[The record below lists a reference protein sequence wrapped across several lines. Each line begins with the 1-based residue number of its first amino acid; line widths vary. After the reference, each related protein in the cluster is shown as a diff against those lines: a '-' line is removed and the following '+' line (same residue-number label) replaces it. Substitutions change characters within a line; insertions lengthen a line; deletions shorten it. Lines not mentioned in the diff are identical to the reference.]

1 MDAFVDFYTHHW
13 YFAVP
18 MFLMSLAAIAM
29 LSWRLMLNMNAKTDL
44 NLFLPRFQEIV
55 QKEGVEG
62 GLKFCKAQPPSE
74 VIPRKL
80 FVAGLETAKQG
91 TAAMRRAMAN
101 VMELEI
107 IPDLNFLLSGILA
120 IAKIATMV
128 GLLGTVISMIGTFQ
142 ELGKAGQE
150 ASEGGGGGGGG
161 AASASSQI
169 GLALFA
175 TALGLVTAIPLVF
188 AHVLMKNWIH
198 KYEVKMKSSGAKLIL
213 LVQQLRNAPP
223 PATGPPGQPGQRP
236 VAAGVAAG
244 PAAERMR

>member
-1 MDAFVDFYTHHW
+1 MQAFLDFVTNHW
-13 YFAVP
+13 FFAIP
-18 MFLMSLAAIAM
+18 MFLMSFAAVAM
-29 LSWRLMLNMNAKTDL
+29 LVWRLLLNMNAKTDL
-44 NLFLPRFQEIV
+44 NLFLPRFQEII
-55 QKEGVEG
+55 QKEGIEG
-62 GLKFCKAQPPSE
+62 GLKFCKAQPPTE

-80 FVAGLETAKQG
+80 FVAGLETARQG

-107 IPDLNFLLSGILA
+107 IPDLNFLLSPILA

-128 GLLGTVISMIGTFQ
+128 GLLGTVFSMIGTFQ

-150 ASEGGGGGGGG
+150 AAEGSGGGGG

-175 TALGLVTAIPLVF
+175 TALGLLTAIPLVF
-188 AHVLMKNWIH
+188 AHVLMKAWIH

-213 LVQQLRNAPP
+213 LVQQLRSTAPP
-223 PATGPPGQPGQRP
+223 TGPPGGPPGQPGQRP
-236 VAAGVAAG
+236 MAAGAPVR
-244 PAAERMR
+244 P